1 MMLGSV
7 FTLLRPNPKHAAS
20 KMTPN
25 ETKAKRR
32 DQNACVGSASTILL
46 LRGTAQR
53 RNAGYIKYAQ
63 ANATTLPSTPPN
75 PNSRSGF
82 ACTISKLAKPN
93 DAQTIDQSEGEN
105 VIRRASRARSGD
117 SFPMRCARS
126 ASVCQ
131 LKVM

>member
-25 ETKAKRR
+25 ESKAKRR

-63 ANATTLPSTPPN
+63 ANATTVPSTPPN
-75 PNSRSGF
+75 PSSRSGF

-93 DAQTIDQSEGEN
+93 DAQTIDQKEGGN
-105 VIRRASRARSGD
+105 VMRQAFAARLGD
-117 SFPMRCARS
+117 SLPRRCVRS

-131 LKVM
+131 LNVM